1 MPPAALPIDDLKDQY
16 IQQMALV
23 RQTYERTG
31 DGSAAIRRRSS
42 IVDRLLIELWRR
54 AFSPEISGQPA
65 PDPNAKVALLALG
78 GYGRKDLFPFSD
90 IDVLFT
96 FADEAAE
103 KSARPLI
110 QPIIQAMWD
119 IGLRASPTTR
129 TAKECARFDPD
140 NLEFTLSTFDHR
152 FLAGNFP
159 LYQKLHNETFPSL
172 VLSEWN
178 TIAQK
183 LGELAR
189 TRHARYGNTIFH
201 LEPNIKECPGGL
213 RDFNLAPWFALLFH
227 LKETKE
233 WPKPRTGASIG
244 WQSPTGDAETAFDF
258 LAAARCFLHFRHNRD
273 DNTLDWQSQDEAA
286 ALSVGLETRGTADPA
301 YWMRT
306 YYRHARTI
314 YRRAALLME
323 HLPAPVSFYKQFR
336 KRRTSIPGTD
346 FSLDFQSAQGRIDIN
361 PTIQFA
367 QFSDTDGL
375 LRVFAAIA
383 NHGYTLTQAAEDRI
397 TDALPVLAIN
407 IPEGPYLWNHLREVL
422 LGPHAAHA
430 LRTMHALGILEMLLP
445 EFHGIDALVIR
456 DSYHR
461 YTVDEH
467 TFLTIDNIHALRQPP
482 NAPHLDAPFQEYGRR
497 LNSLIPEIDRL
508 DLLLLALLLH
518 DTGKGRRNTDH
529 TTQSVELA
537 DSFLARL
544 DFDIEEREIVRKL
557 IRLHLEMSSALRRD
571 IFDQENVHTL
581 SEKIGSPQLLK
592 MLTLITY
599 ADIKAVHPDA
609 LTSWKAE
616 NLWQLYMATANFMDR
631 SVDEVRYRVALDPTL
646 VFRIVSMLPA
656 EFGKA
661 QAARFHSIQA
671 SQADPADAN
680 ASQVSPLQSS
690 PEAAIRK
697 YLEGLPQ
704 RYLQTRLPEQI
715 RNHFLLSSKL
725 DEDPIQLELRPKGQ
739 LVELTVIARDRRRL
753 FADVAGT
760 LAAWGMNI
768 VKADAFSND
777 AGVIVDSFQFTDTFR
792 TLELNPEEKDRF
804 TQNIH
809 EILSQGIHASKD
821 QIEQLLNDRRQT
833 TRLNTV
839 KVDIPTRLEFDNN
852 SSSHSTLLQV
862 VAQDTPGLLRQIALV
877 LHHYDCNI
885 EVALVDTEGETAI
898 DVFYLTQYT
907 TKLTEETQQT
917 LSQALT
923 TALNQILPKSPEI

>member
-16 IQQMALV
+16 TQQIALV
-23 RQTYERTG
+23 RQTYDRTG
-31 DGSAAIRRRSS
+31 DGPAAIRRRSS
-42 IVDRLLIELWRR
+42 VVDRLLIELWRR
-54 AFSPEISGQPA
+54 AFSPEISHVPA

-90 IDVLFT
+90 IDVLFA
-96 FADEAAE
+96 FADEEAE
-103 KSARPLI
+103 SVARPII
-110 QPIIQAMWD
+110 QPILQSMWD
-119 IGLRASPTTR
+119 IGLRASPATR
-129 TAKECARFDPD
+129 TLKECARFDPA
-140 NLEFTLSTFDHR
+140 NLEFTLATFDHR

-189 TRHARYGNTIFH
+189 ARHAKYGNTIFH

-233 WPKPRTGASIG
+233 WPKQRAGSSSGTHSAIA
-244 WQSPTGDAETAFDF
+244 WQSPTGDAEAAFDF

-286 ALSVGLETRGTADPA
+286 ALSIGLETRGTADPA

-336 KRRTSIPGTD
+336 KRRSPIPGTD

-361 PTIQFA
+361 PTNQFA

-375 LRVFAAIA
+375 LRVFAAIS

-397 TDALPVLAIN
+397 TDALPVLAIH

-467 TFLTIDNIHALRQPP
+467 TFLAIDNIHALRQPP
-482 NAPHLDAPFQEYGRR
+482 NALHSDAPFQDYGRR
-497 LNSLIPEIDRL
+497 LNSLIPEIERL

-518 DTGKGRRNTDH
+518 DTGKARRTGDH

-557 IRLHLEMSSALRRD
+557 IRLHLEISNALRRD

-609 LTSWKAE
+609 LTPWKAE
-616 NLWQLYMATANFMDR
+616 NLWQLYMSTANFMDR
-631 SVDEVRYRVALDPTL
+631 SVDEVRYRSFLDPTL
-646 VFRIVSMLPA
+646 LHRIVSMLPA
-656 EFGKA
+656 EFGKSQA
-661 QAARFHSIQA
+661 QKFHSIQA
-671 SQADPADAN
+671 SQAN
-680 ASQVSPLQSS
+680 PLEAS

-715 RNHFLLSSKL
+715 RNHFLLASKL
-725 DEDPIQLELRPKGQ
+725 DEDPIQLELRPKNQ

-777 AGVIVDSFQFTDTFR
+777 AGLIVDSFQFTDTFR

-804 TQNIH
+804 SQNIH
-809 EILSQGIHASKD
+809 EILSQGIHATKD
-821 QIEQLLNDRRQT
+821 QIEQLLASRRQS
-833 TRLNTV
+833 TRLNSVNLNT
-839 KVDIPTRLEFDNN
+839 PTRLEFDNQ

-877 LHHYDCNI
+877 LHQYDCNI

-907 TKLTEETQQT
+907 QKLTEETQQT
-917 LSQALT
+917 LSQSLT
-923 TALNQILPKSPEI
+923 AALNQILPPQT